1 MTDYSEVRVDGIQ
14 EGSKEDSSKIA
25 QIGGVIQSSVC
36 SFLDCG
42 SFSLPPWSLSHL
54 EAIACHMAVDPL
66 TGERQNISTLP
77 WSLSHLE
84 AVACH
89 CVQGMAVDP
98 LTRERQNI
106 RTLLK
111 GISFYSYFYQHAM
124 SLPGLRCSTS
134 CRMFFFMM
142 SYVLRLLM
150 FQSPPSNTAKTLDD
164 MVLP

>member
-1 MTDYSEVRVDGIQ
+1 MGFKKGRKKTVRRLLRLAALFKAQSALSSTAGPTANTRPSAVVSEPSRGHCLPH
-14 EGSKEDSSKIA
+14 
-25 QIGGVIQSSVC
+25 GGRSIN
-36 SFLDCG
+36 
-42 SFSLPPWSLSHL
+42 
-54 EAIACHMAVDPL
+54 
-66 TGERQNISTLP
+66 RR
-77 WSLSHLE
+77 E

>member
-1 MTDYSEVRVDGIQ
+1 MGFKKGRKKTVRRLLRLAALFKAQ
-14 EGSKEDSSKIA
+14 SALSSTA
-25 QIGGVIQSSVC
+25 GPTPT
-36 SFLDCG
+36 L
-42 SFSLPPWSLSHL
+42 SLPPWSLSHL

-89 CVQGMAVDP
+89 CVQGMAVAP

-111 GISFYSYFYQHAM
+111 GISFYSYFYQRAI
-124 SLPGLRCSTS
+124 SLPGLRCSTLPH
-134 CRMFFFMM
+134 
-142 SYVLRLLM
+142 VLFHDVLCLAIADV
-150 FQSPPSNTAKTLDD
+150 SEPSKQHCKDTR
-164 MVLP
+164 